1 MVTSTRRIVKESLFA
16 LLVSATISVLAG
28 FFLQIEVE
36 NMLALPF
43 LLALIPPIND
53 MGGNIGSML
62 GARLSSALHLGLIE
76 PKLKRQRVLS
86 ENLLETTASGF
97 FSFIFVAVVLILW
110 GSVRGVFDP
119 LRFSATFILVGV
131 ILVPL
136 IIFSSTVITIV
147 SYVKGLDPDNIVGPL
162 ITSIGDVLGVLT
174 LLLVS
179 GILWV

>member
-1 MVTSTRRIVKESLFA
+1 MVASTKRIVKESLFA
-16 LLVSATISVLAG
+16 LLISATVSALAG

-36 NMLALPF
+36 KILALPF

-53 MGGNIGSML
+53 MGGNIGSIL

-76 PKLKRQRVLS
+76 PKLKRQKVLS
-86 ENLLETTASGF
+86 ENLIEATASGL
-97 FSFIFVAVVLILW
+97 FSFLFVSIVLIFL
-110 GSVRGVFDP
+110 GSVRGFSDP
-119 LRFSATFILVGV
+119 FRFSATFILTGV

-136 IIFSSTVITIV
+136 IVLSSMMVTVI

-179 GILWV
+179 KIVWV